1 MSYRNIIYHN
11 RLVMVA
17 LILCGCITDDPR
29 QGGLLGGIQGLS
41 SGSYERRLYER
52 ETSLTHLN
60 SQNSQ
65 LGRKNSELQNEAGK
79 AALERK
85 RLNSRI
91 AALNASTAQLNEKAR
106 RMRMDTEAARQQK
119 VDFEKRLNQVGADI
133 DALKRQVGENM
144 TTAEAAE
151 QKRRKLAQ
159 ELDDLMV
166 VSNALQ

>member
-1 MSYRNIIYHN
+1 
-11 RLVMVA
+11 
-17 LILCGCITDDPR
+17 
-29 QGGLLGGIQGLS
+29 
-41 SGSYERRLYER
+41 
-52 ETSLTHLN
+52 
-60 SQNSQ
+60 
-65 LGRKNSELQNEAGK
+65 LQNEAGK

-119 VDFEKRLNQVGADI
+119 VDFEKRLNQVDADI
-133 DALKRQVGENM
+133 EALKRQVGENM